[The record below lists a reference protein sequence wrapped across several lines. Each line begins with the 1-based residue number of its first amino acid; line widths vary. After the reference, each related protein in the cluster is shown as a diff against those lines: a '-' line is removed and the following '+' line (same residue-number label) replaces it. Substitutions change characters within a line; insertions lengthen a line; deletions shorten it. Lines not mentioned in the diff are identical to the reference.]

1 MKQQLFKAQQVCH
14 PATNTLC
21 NSKYLIQS
29 KYFIQVSTKLYCT
42 MHKRSTFCKLCRLD
56 IEGRLFGLKVEIIF
70 VISKNRPPRDQQLEL
85 KEFLKLKR
93 MLYSLNFVLTS
104 HSNRS
109 RFVHLLY
116 LIYPKQMRY
125 QLQAITLSRILRI
138 HITQA
143 DTGLMNNLSINI
155 LLEIISKKQ
164 LMLYKQ

>member
-1 MKQQLFKAQQVCH
+1 MSWSSNYLRHNQLVYPQQVCH

-70 VISKNRPPRDQQLEL
+70 VICKNRPPRDQQLEL

-93 MLYSLNFVLTS
+93 MLHSLNFVLTS

-125 QLQAITLSRILRI
+125 QL
-138 HITQA
+138 HYTQQNPSYTHNSGRYWV
-143 DTGLMNNLSINI
+143 D
-155 LLEIISKKQ
+155 E
-164 LMLYKQ
+164 